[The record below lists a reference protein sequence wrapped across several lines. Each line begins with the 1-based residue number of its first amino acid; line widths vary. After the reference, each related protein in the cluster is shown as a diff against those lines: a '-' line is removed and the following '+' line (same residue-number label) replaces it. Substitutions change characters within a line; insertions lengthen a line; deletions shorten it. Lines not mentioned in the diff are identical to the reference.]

1 MRQKNIRHWRQY
13 MSGKTIG
20 YIRVST
26 VGQNTE
32 RQLDGV
38 SLDKVFEEKVSAKT
52 MNRPKLN
59 EMLEFIRE
67 GDTVIVHDIS
77 RLARNIKDLH
87 ELVERI
93 TEKGVTLKFKKESL
107 VFTSDKK
114 DSMSQLLLS
123 MLGAVYQFE
132 RSILLER
139 QREGIAIAKKLG
151 KFTGRP
157 ATIDKKCILSALN
170 QGYSISKTA
179 ELCRVSMSTVQR
191 TKKEAA

>member
-1 MRQKNIRHWRQY
+1 
-13 MSGKTIG
+13 MSKVIG

-26 VGQNTE
+26 VSQNAE
-32 RQLDGV
+32 RQLADV
-38 SLDKVFEEKVSAKT
+38 KLDKVFEEKVSAKT
-52 MNRPKLN
+52 MNRPKLQ

-87 ELVERI
+87 ELVEMI
-93 TEKGVTLKFKKESL
+93 TERGVTLKFKKESL
-107 VFTSDKK
+107 VFTGDKQ
-114 DSMSQLLLS
+114 DAMSQLMLS

-139 QREGIAIAKKLG
+139 QREGIAVAKKAG

-157 ATIDKKCILSALN
+157 ATVDTQAIIDALKVGN
-170 QGYSISKTA
+170 SISKTA
-179 ELCRVSMSTVQR
+179 VLCGVSKSTVQR
-191 TKKEAA
+191 AKKDAA

>member
-1 MRQKNIRHWRQY
+1 MN
-13 MSGKTIG
+13 GKTIG

-32 RQLDGV
+32 RQLDGLA
-38 SLDKVFEEKVSAKT
+38 LDKVFDEKLSAKT

-59 EMLEFIRE
+59 EMLEYIRE

-93 TEKGVTLKFKKESL
+93 TAKGVTLKFNKEGL
-107 VFTSDKK
+107 VFTGDKSDA
-114 DSMSQLLLS
+114 MSQLLLS

-139 QREGIAIAKKLG
+139 QKEGIAIAKKMG
-151 KFTGRP
+151 KFTGRK
-157 ATIDKKCILSALN
+157 ATIDNQKILETLAAGN
-170 QGYSISKTA
+170 SISKTA
-179 ELCRVSMSTVQR
+179 EICGVSMSSVQR
-191 TKKEAA
+191 AKNAVGS